1 MNCGNSFV
9 IFLISWI
16 SILTLDWFLRFN
28 LIANL
33 VVSLYLPVYHIELGP
48 FEVQLSLMLVP
59 RKKKKKIVIII
70 MSAHHK
76 HKHYQYLLIIVHS
89 KYVPISDWLQSP
101 G

>member
-48 FEVQLSLMLVP
+48 TEVQLSLMLVP
-59 RKKKKKIVIII
+59 RKKKKNVIII

>member
-16 SILTLDWFLRFN
+16 SILTLDWFSRFN

-33 VVSLYLPVYHIELGP
+33 VASLYLPVYHIELGP
-48 FEVQLSLMLVP
+48 TEVHLSLMLVP
-59 RKKKKKIVIII
+59 CKKKIVIII
-70 MSAHHK
+70 MSAHHR
-76 HKHYQYLLIIVHS
+76 HKHYQYLFIIIHS
-89 KYVPISDWLQSP
+89 KFVAISDWLQSP

>member
-16 SILTLDWFLRFN
+16 SILTLDCFLRVN

-33 VVSLYLPVYHIELGP
+33 AVSLYLLVYYIELGP
-48 FEVQLSLMLVP
+48 TEVHLSLMLVP
-59 RKKKKKIVIII
+59 CKKKIVIII
-70 MSAHHK
+70 MSAHHHK
-76 HKHYQYLLIIVHS
+76 HKHYQHLFIIIHS
-89 KYVPISDWLQSP
+89 KYVAISDWLQSP

>member
-16 SILTLDWFLRFN
+16 SILTLDWFSRFN

-48 FEVQLSLMLVP
+48 TEVHLLLMLVP
-59 RKKKKKIVIII
+59 CKKKKLIII

-76 HKHYQYLLIIVHS
+76 HKHYQYIFIIIHS
-89 KYVPISDWLQSP
+89 KYVAISDWLQSP

>member
-16 SILTLDWFLRFN
+16 SILTLDWFSRFH

-48 FEVQLSLMLVP
+48 TEVHLSLMLVP
-59 RKKKKKIVIII
+59 CKKKKTVIII

-76 HKHYQYLLIIVHS
+76 HKHYQYIFIIIHS
-89 KYVPISDWLQSP
+89 KYVAISDWLQSP
-101 G
+101 N